1 MDFGIII
8 LAVSN
13 ITDAE
18 LCKGSTTDS
27 DSVCEGSNPS
37 SAAKA
42 PSGAKFRGVAQ
53 LGRALRS
60 GRRGR
65 WFESSHLD
73 QKLTEALIRCFGQL
87 FYYSYQESLQYKGF
101 APQGYAKSFVLQ
113 AFSAFSGISGILG
126 SRVNLNTLIIQGGHK
141 RVMHSLGRNYST
153 IKAKAFCGTGI
164 KVTLIPKSLQ
174 ALVVVSIHTWLIISG
189 ARIQADSPVTASLF
203 P

>member
-42 PSGAKFRGVAQ
+42 PLGAKFRGVAQ

-73 QKLTEALIRCFGQL
+73 HSEKPYQITVYRL
-87 FYYSYQESLQYKGF
+87 FDTAFIFL
-101 APQGYAKSFVLQ
+101 
-113 AFSAFSGISGILG
+113 FSA
-126 SRVNLNTLIIQGGHK
+126 
-141 RVMHSLGRNYST
+141 
-153 IKAKAFCGTGI
+153 
-164 KVTLIPKSLQ
+164 
-174 ALVVVSIHTWLIISG
+174 
-189 ARIQADSPVTASLF
+189 
-203 P
+203 